1 MSTWLL
7 AMGYWPASTYKYVPS
22 LTRIKETAFMVVG
35 TGILIAQ
42 AVSESLKRFYQKDPL
57 P

>member
-1 MSTWLL
+1 
-7 AMGYWPASTYKYVPS
+7 MGYLPASTYKYVPS